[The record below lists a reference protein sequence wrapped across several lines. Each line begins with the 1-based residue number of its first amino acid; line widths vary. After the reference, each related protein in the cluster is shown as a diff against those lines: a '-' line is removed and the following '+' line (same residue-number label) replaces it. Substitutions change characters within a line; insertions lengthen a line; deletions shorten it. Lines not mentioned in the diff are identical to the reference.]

1 MKNKINI
8 AKILKISISLLNK
21 REKFKLLKLSI
32 LSLISSSL
40 DFISII
46 SIYPFLNIILNKNII
61 YENQN
66 YYKLWNLFGSPNLDE
81 FVTLLSFLV
90 ILLILFASFLNFFT
104 QYQCNMFA
112 ADCQIR
118 LGKKLFRYFT
128 FVDYEWH
135 IRRNSVK
142 LMNLFTIHLTKFSR
156 SIIRQIPL
164 LLGYISSLII
174 PIATLILLSP
184 RYGLLF
190 VSVFAFILFY
200 FLRWLRK
207 KTNFLSNILKLKL
220 DELNILLIESI
231 QGIKDVKLSSSED
244 NFIRNYEKIY
254 KDFCFNTSIVDNF
267 NQLPVNAVLMTS
279 QLIMVGLGTLLFLSN
294 ISSSSLVGIMSTV
307 ALIAFKII
315 PSLNKL
321 GNGLNTI
328 SNAFIFTNV
337 LDELFL
343 ELSSKSDNNK
353 NSFTE
358 KNKTFWNKV
367 NFKDVSYKY
376 PESSNFALKN
386 INLEIRKG
394 YHYGFVGF
402 SGSGKSTTI
411 DIFNGLIS
419 PFTGKVLIDGKP
431 LLNFGHREW
440 QSKIGYVP
448 QQPKISDQSIKEN
461 IAFGLDYS
469 EIDNDRILSCI
480 EMVGLTPFLKTLP
493 HGTSTLLGDS
503 GKFISGGQKQLIA
516 IARALYKNPEILILD
531 EATSSLDSIS
541 ENLVRNALKN
551 LHGKISL
558 LTIAHQF
565 SNIKEADHIFL
576 FEKGKLIDEGNYIYL
591 INNSSLFK
599 KFVENN

>member
-1 MKNKINI
+1 MKNKVDI

-21 REKFKLLKLSI
+21 KEKFKLLKLSA

-61 YENQN
+61 YENQK
-66 YYKLWNLFGSPNLDE
+66 YYKLWNLFGSPNLDK

-90 ILLILFASFLNFFT
+90 ILLILFAAFLNFFT

-118 LGKKLFRYFT
+118 MGKKLFRYFT

-184 RYGLLF
+184 RYGLLL
-190 VSVFAFILFY
+190 VSTFTFILFC

-254 KDFCFNTSIVDNF
+254 KDFCLNTSIVDNF

-279 QLIMVGLGTLLFLSN
+279 QLIMVGLGTVLFLSN

-343 ELSSKSDNNK
+343 ELGSKCDNNK

-367 NFKDVSYKY
+367 NFKHVSYKY

-419 PFTGKVLIDGKP
+419 PSTGKVLIDGKS
-431 LLNFGHREW
+431 LLDFGNKKW

-448 QQPKISDQSIKEN
+448 QQPKINDQSIKEN

-469 EIDNDRILSCI
+469 EIDNDRILNCI
-480 EMVGLTPFLKTLP
+480 EMVGLTPLLKTLP
-493 HGTSTLLGDS
+493 NGTSTLLGDS

-551 LHGKISL
+551 LHGKISI

-576 FEKGKLIDEGNYIYL
+576 FEKGKLIDEGKYIYL